1 MQIATKF
8 SIMITQQAEGE
19 KNGIHGDIPPYIYI
33 HIYIYVFIYL
43 FTVFHK
49 LGTLVYIIIFYICYA
64 FLDI

>member
-33 HIYIYVFIYL
+33 HIYIYMYLFIYL
-43 FTVFHK
+43 QCFIS
-49 LGTLVYIIIFYICYA
+49 LV
-64 FLDI
+64 L